1 MEKYTITQEQKD
13 ILDLNINW
21 IKTMREQFF
30 NYDKFNNE
38 AVFRLG
44 QIDRELANMYKD
56 LKFILDLRPE

>member
-1 MEKYTITQEQKD
+1 MEKYTITQEQRD